1 MKLSLHLGALLF
13 FLFFLV
19 SSSKLSARPLTTEQ
33 GRNRSKLNEVS
44 GEDFVLELEGGE
56 SLKLLGLKGCKSG
69 DEECLQRRMTIEA
82 HLDYIYT
89 QHHKP

>member
-56 SLKLLGLKGCKSG
+56 SLKLLGVEGCKSG